1 MSPVKHPVSG
11 VALQFDLDHERQ
23 ALREQ
28 LATSQRMGRTL
39 VKNGPL
45 RATLVGM
52 AAGGTMEPHKA
63 DGPIT
68 VQVLEGTVE
77 FEVEGA
83 WRTLPA
89 GSLLAF
95 GAGVVHA
102 VRSAEGGIFL
112 LTVVSVGTGSGAAS

>member
-1 MSPVKHPVSG
+1 MTPVKHPVSG
-11 VALQFDLDHERQ
+11 VALEFDLERERQ

-63 DGPIT
+63 DGPIM
-68 VQVLEGTVE
+68 VQVLDGTIE

-83 WRTLPA
+83 WRTLRA
-89 GSLLAF
+89 GALLALEP
-95 GAGVVHA
+95 GLMHA